1 MFEVRLHTWRAAARR
16 APWACALLA
25 LPAAAQAVPPDTAL
39 PPVVVSA
46 TGFAQP
52 LADALPSV
60 SVIDRAQI
68 VASGATHVDTLLQQ
82 VAGVQ
87 LATNGGDGQSSSVF
101 VRGFG
106 GTDVLVL
113 LDGVPLNAQ
122 DTTGVAYLSNLDTAQ
137 IERVEVIRGDVSAI
151 YGSGAIGGVVLI
163 TTRGGGPRAALSL
176 RAGSQGTFGASAEA
190 TQRFGALTV
199 HGGASRDT
207 SQGISA
213 ANPAQY
219 PEANPNANGVRSDGA
234 NLALRYA
241 LDGGGAVGLRV
252 LRSEGRVS
260 YDSTAYASPTDT
272 NLSAITQQLVQL
284 YARRRLASGWSSHL
298 SLSQQQTTDAIT
310 NYSAFGYALSYR
322 TRVQQLQWRNVVDLP
337 RGWKATAGLEAQRQR
352 IDSAT
357 GSIASYTRDAQAL
370 FAGVDGSVGA
380 NVWQFN
386 VRDDFVSGYGAHATG
401 YLGYGR
407 LLGGGYKLIA
417 SWSSAFA
424 AAPLGYLYAPYYGN
438 ATLQPEQAH
447 SVEGGLQWS
456 GAGWL
461 LRGTVFQTRL
471 GEQWQYDYL
480 SSQFQNIAA
489 SRSRGV
495 ELRAQ
500 GGWRGWHL
508 QGNVT
513 LQQPVD
519 LDAAGH
525 PLLQRRAR
533 RLANLDVE
541 RRIGALAAGASVH
554 ASSARWDQNGSG
566 AQVGLGGYTML
577 DLHVG
582 GPLRDDWGWNVQ
594 LRNVLNKR
602 YQTVWGYN
610 REPFGVYL
618 TLDWQLPAA

>member
-1 MFEVRLHTWRAAARR
+1 M
-16 APWACALLA
+16 
-25 LPAAAQAVPPDTAL
+25 

-60 SVIDRAQI
+60 SVIDHAQI

-87 LATNGGDGQSSSVF
+87 LATNGGPGQSSNVF

-122 DTTGVAYLSNLDTAQ
+122 DSTGVAYLYNLDAAQ
-137 IERVEVIRGDVSAI
+137 IQRIEVIRGDVSAI

-163 TTRGGGPRAALSL
+163 TTRDGGPRAALSL
-176 RAGSQGTFGASAEA
+176 RAGSHGSFGASAEA
-190 TQRFGALTV
+190 TQHFGALTV
-199 HGGASRDT
+199 HGGASRTT

-213 ANPAQY
+213 VNPAQY
-219 PEANPNANGVRSDGA
+219 PEANPNANGVRSDSA
-234 NLALRYA
+234 NLALRMA

-260 YDSTAYASPTDT
+260 YDSTTYAAPTDT
-272 NLSAITQQLVQL
+272 NLSDITQQLVQL
-284 YARRRLASGWSSHL
+284 YAQRRLAAGWSSHL
-298 SLSQQQTTDAIT
+298 SVSQQQTSDAFT
-310 NYSAFGYALSYR
+310 NYSAFGFADSYR
-322 TRVQQLQWRNVVDLP
+322 TRVQQLQWRNVVDLA

-352 IDSAT
+352 VDSAT
-357 GSIASYTRDAQAL
+357 GSISTHTRDAQAL
-370 FAGVDGSVGA
+370 FAGVDGSLGA
-380 NVWQFN
+380 NQWQLN
-386 VRDDFVSGYGAHATG
+386 VRDDFIGGYGAHATG

-417 SWSSAFA
+417 DWSSAFA

-438 ATLQPEQAH
+438 AALQPEQAH

-456 GAGWL
+456 GGGWL
-461 LRGTVFQTRL
+461 LRGTLFQTL
-471 GEQWQYDYL
+471 LAQQWQYDYV

-489 SRSRGV
+489 SRTRGV

-500 GGWRGWHL
+500 GGWRGWHV

-513 LQQPVD
+513 LQQPVQ
-519 LDAAGH
+519 LDAGGQ
-525 PLLQRRAR
+525 PTLQRRAR

-541 RRIGALAAGASVH
+541 RRIGVLDAGASVH
-554 ASSARWDQNGSG
+554 ASSARWDVDGND
-566 AQVGLGGYTML
+566 AHVDLGGYTTL
-577 DLHVG
+577 DVHVG
-582 GPLRDDWGWNVQ
+582 GPLGDDWGWNLQ
-594 LRNVLNKR
+594 LRNALNKR

-610 REPFGVYL
+610 RDPFGAYL
-618 TLDWQLPAA
+618 TLNWQLPGA